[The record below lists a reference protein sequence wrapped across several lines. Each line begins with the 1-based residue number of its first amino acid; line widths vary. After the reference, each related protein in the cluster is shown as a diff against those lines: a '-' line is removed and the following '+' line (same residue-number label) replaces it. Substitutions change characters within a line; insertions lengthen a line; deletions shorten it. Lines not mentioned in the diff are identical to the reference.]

1 MLAGTPTTSPKTIA
15 RRTGF
20 AEVVSASA
28 APSLVTLTTP
38 ARHANVRRCQRGC
51 PPRGHSS
58 SRSLDIRVTEV
69 GGLALLLAGLA
80 MLGASGALAAACI
93 RLRSSFEYLLAA
105 YVIAWT
111 WLVGVSYAL
120 SPLHLLTRGGLL
132 VTLAT
137 GLAVSLSIWLALG
150 RPVAPV
156 ARQTLTAFAGALRDP
171 AVLALSIAVVLGVL
185 YIGALAFLTPVTDWD
200 GLSYHLPR
208 AAFWRQEQALGYI
221 EGTAD
226 LRLNVNPPNA
236 EIGQLAT
243 MLLTGT
249 DRYVV
254 LPQLVAYLA
263 LSLCVAGLARRHG
276 LSRPEALFGALAL
289 ATLPVLAVQA
299 QTALNDLVVASF
311 LACAALFGLGSRRA
325 SLVLFALAVG
335 LAVGTKF
342 IGLIALPTL
351 VVVLAFSQPPRRWLA
366 LALAGAAGIA
376 VGSAWYLV
384 NLVEAGALDG
394 GAAERFDQFPGP
406 PSVETVVIALR
417 HALSF
422 IDMSGAPW
430 TRSLCFLVG
439 AVVLA
444 AAAGALVRRSRR
456 TALVL
461 VVAGGLAASVMALPL
476 AYEAADRAVFKAA
489 LVVGAERGF
498 LDTLTWDIQTQSHG
512 VVGYGP
518 LAAVLLVAGTALVVR
533 EWTQRRLATRV
544 LVFASAPWILLVT
557 LALALAWDP
566 WRMRFLAFGLAL
578 AASTWGIAL
587 RSRVMSF
594 ASVAVGATA
603 LALSLGNIDFKP
615 SGFGP
620 SQGIWST
627 PRWVIYGRVG
637 PELVYRYVE
646 RRVPQDGTRCTGA
659 PLQPE
664 HPCFLRSAPLARD
677 LARPCRHASARRLGR
692 SG

>member
-1 MLAGTPTTSPKTIA
+1 MA
-15 RRTGF
+15 
-20 AEVVSASA
+20 
-28 APSLVTLTTP
+28 
-38 ARHANVRRCQRGC
+38 
-51 PPRGHSS
+51 
-58 SRSLDIRVTEV
+58 
-69 GGLALLLAGLA
+69 
-80 MLGASGALAAACI
+80 
-93 RLRSSFEYLLAA
+93 
-105 YVIAWT
+105 
-111 WLVGVSYAL
+111 
-120 SPLHLLTRGGLL
+120 
-132 VTLAT
+132 
-137 GLAVSLSIWLALG
+137 
-150 RPVAPV
+150 
-156 ARQTLTAFAGALRDP
+156 
-171 AVLALSIAVVLGVL
+171 LGVL

-208 AAFWRQEQALGYI
+208 AAFWRQGQALGYV

-249 DRYVV
+249 DRYVA

-263 LSLCVAGLARRHG
+263 VSLCVAGLARRHG

-351 VVVLAFSQPPRRWLA
+351 VVVVAFSQPPRRWLA

-376 VGSAWYLV
+376 VGSAWYFV
-384 NLVEAGALDG
+384 NLAETGALDG

-406 PSVETVVIALR
+406 PSVETVVVALR

-430 TRSLCFLVG
+430 MRSLYFLVG
-439 AVVLA
+439 AGVLVA
-444 AAAGALVRRSRR
+444 AGGALVRRSRR

-461 VVAGGLAASVMALPL
+461 LGAGGLAASVVALPL
-476 AYEAADRAVFKAA
+476 AFEVADRAVFKMG
-489 LVVGAERGF
+489 LVLGAERGV
-498 LDTLTWDIQTQSHG
+498 LEALNWEIQTQSHG
-512 VVGYGP
+512 VVGFGP
-518 LAAVLLVAGTALVVR
+518 LAVVLLAAGTALAVR
-533 EWTQRRLATRV
+533 EWTQGRLATRA
-544 LVFASAPWILLVT
+544 LVFVSAPWILLIT
-557 LALALAWDP
+557 LALALVWDP

-587 RSRVMSF
+587 RSRAISF
-594 ASVAVGATA
+594 ACVAVGATA

-620 SQGIWST
+620 SHGIWST
-627 PRWVIYGRVG
+627 PRWVVYERVG
-637 PELVYRYVE
+637 PVLVYRYVE
-646 RRVPQDGTRCTGA
+646 RRVPRDAHVALALPVNQNIHAFFGTNLSREISLVPPDTPSPSPRAEWLIVAPNVTVRRCPGA
-659 PLQPE
+659 W
-664 HPCFLRSAPLARD
+664 RRVLAD
-677 LARPCRHASARRLGR
+677 SGWSIERRVGGDACV
-692 SG
+692 SD